1 MKEIIVV
8 KIKAVHASRKRRR
21 RGCAAWRG
29 LCGARGLCATYD
41 IKRIAFAKTAEEWP
55 SRPCSRTFM
64 AFRDSV
70 LLCTVGLAGPCTSYA
85 NTFFFCESATLHKCV
100 FSKRPYLKKLNFS
113 NFSCRF
119 LNPNYF
125 LQFEFELL
133 YTHYVPQLC
142 QLTIVLMHCRMFRD
156 PSWLNQQ

>member
-8 KIKAVHASRKRRR
+8 KIKAVHASR
-21 RGCAAWRG
+21 AAR

-70 LLCTVGLAGPCTSYA
+70 LCTVGLAGPCTSYA
-85 NTFFFCESATLHKCV
+85 NTFFSVKAPRCTNVCFPEDL
-100 FSKRPYLKKLNFS
+100 
-113 NFSCRF
+113 
-119 LNPNYF
+119 
-125 LQFEFELL
+125 
-133 YTHYVPQLC
+133 
-142 QLTIVLMHCRMFRD
+142 I
-156 PSWLNQQ
+156 